1 METLR
6 NLLLYGGVEPD
17 VYRNCRDELRKENRA
32 KLVFFLSIAIFFLLI
47 AMMICCMVK
56 SLAGGF
62 IPYVAALAGCLALL
76 GVTQSFPDKH
86 MVLAICADGFL
97 AVCYL
102 LGIDLGCFIYAD
114 QPATCFHILAVVLPM
129 LFTRPALWN
138 ILRTALYEGVFAC
151 CVVTFK
157 TPEVAAMD
165 LMDAV
170 LFGVMACV
178 ISTYYVRALTDNV
191 VARCK
196 LKVIAETDL
205 NTQIPNRNAYENHMH
220 EYPLRCANSLSC
232 VYVDVNGLHELNNTK
247 GHDAGD
253 VMLKIVAQEMTKI
266 FGRKDTYRIGGDEFV
281 AFVVDTD
288 LRHVREM
295 MQTLEQAVEAHG
307 YSVAV
312 GCSTCSA
319 GGIQIKALIK
329 QAETRMYDAK
339 DEHYRSRGIQH

>member
-97 AVCYL
+97 GVCYL
-102 LGIDLGCFIYAD
+102 LGIYLGCFIYAD

-165 LMDAV
+165 LMDAG
-170 LFGVMACV
+170 LFGLMACV

-220 EYPLRCANSLSC
+220 EYPLRCAKQP
-232 VYVDVNGLHELNNTK
+232 ELR
-247 GHDAGD
+247 
-253 VMLKIVAQEMTKI
+253 LC
-266 FGRKDTYRIGGDEFV
+266 
-281 AFVVDTD
+281 
-288 LRHVREM
+288 
-295 MQTLEQAVEAHG
+295 
-307 YSVAV
+307 
-312 GCSTCSA
+312 GCERA
-319 GGIQIKALIK
+319 A
-329 QAETRMYDAK
+329 
-339 DEHYRSRGIQH
+339 

>member
-102 LGIDLGCFIYAD
+102 LGIYLGCFIYAD

-170 LFGVMACV
+170 LFGLMACV
-178 ISTYYVRALTDNV
+178 ISTYYVRALTE
-191 VARCK
+191 R
-196 LKVIAETDL
+196 
-205 NTQIPNRNAYENHMH
+205 
-220 EYPLRCANSLSC
+220 
-232 VYVDVNGLHELNNTK
+232 
-247 GHDAGD
+247 
-253 VMLKIVAQEMTKI
+253 
-266 FGRKDTYRIGGDEFV
+266 GG
-281 AFVVDTD
+281 
-288 LRHVREM
+288 
-295 MQTLEQAVEAHG
+295 AV
-307 YSVAV
+307 
-312 GCSTCSA
+312 
-319 GGIQIKALIK
+319 
-329 QAETRMYDAK
+329 QAEGHRRDRP
-339 DEHYRSRGIQH
+339 EHPDPQPQRLREPYARVPPALCQQSELRLCGRERAA